1 MNSPGESST
10 TELRRDLGFFA
21 VLTTATGTM
30 IGAGIFILPG
40 IAAANAGP
48 AAAVSFL
55 LAGLIAGMATFSA
68 AELATAMP
76 KAGGPYFF
84 VSRAM
89 GPLVG
94 TIVGLGAWMALI
106 FKGSFALVGLGQYVR
121 FFSPVPVVATAMV
134 GGLLLTLVNW
144 LGARASGTLQNVIV
158 VVLLGIMGA
167 FVGKGLFA
175 IQQDLVTPFFHFGWS
190 GVFATTGLVFISYL
204 GIVKAAAV
212 SEEVRDP
219 GRNLPLGLLTS
230 VVLVTVLYVLVMLI
244 VTGVL
249 PIEAGDG
256 QLAIDDRE
264 APLADA
270 AALFLGGLGGAILG
284 VSGILATVSTGNAAI
299 LSSARFPF
307 AMARDGLMTAW
318 LDQISG
324 RFRTPA
330 RAIWVTGALM
340 VGLVLLFD
348 VEQLAKLGGTFGII
362 VFALLNVAVL
372 ILRRAAPPWYDPPF
386 RSPLF
391 PVLQI
396 VGTVG
401 ALALIPQMGTLSQ
414 VGALVFILIGI
425 AWHAWQQRVGE
436 PVEPAYSVADQFR
449 RMVQQRSL
457 EQKRRARD
465 ERVATP
471 ADPADRPRILL
482 ELLAGAPS
490 RSVLTIAAGL
500 ARRDDAIVDVVVPTV
515 VPHQIPLSQHG
526 AVIDREWIEKVE
538 GRLAEFEVEWEFHH
552 VISRSRE
559 RAILGLIDQRT
570 ELVIV
575 DWHAPLRVHRLRA
588 SHVDIILREA
598 ATRVLV
604 LKHRGPLR
612 LSDVV
617 VATGGGPYER
627 AEVEVADAIAACS
640 GATLTFLK
648 VLPTE
653 APEERERNAAEYLNG
668 LCDLVDASA
677 RGRIVREDDLA
688 AGLIRASRGAD
699 LLVIGATR
707 QPRFRRTV
715 FGRLPDRVAAGAD
728 ISVLITRE
736 AEARRGWSDA
746 IVTRLFRPS

>member
-1 MNSPGESST
+1 MNAPGGSST
-10 TELRRDLGFFA
+10 AELRRDLGFFA

-89 GPLVG
+89 GPLIG
-94 TIVGLGAWMALI
+94 TIVGLGAWLALI

-121 FFSPVPVVATAMV
+121 FFSPVPVVATAAA

-158 VVLLGIMGA
+158 VVLLAIMGA

-175 IQQDLVTPFFHFGWS
+175 VQQELLTPFFHFGWS

-256 QLAIDDRE
+256 QLAIIDRQ

-270 AALFLGGLGGAILG
+270 AALFLGGLGGAIVG

-330 RAIWVTGALM
+330 RAIWITGAMM
-340 VGLVLLFD
+340 VGLVLVFD

-372 ILRRAAPPWYDPPF
+372 ILRRAAPPWYAPSF

-396 VGTVG
+396 GGAVG

-414 VGALVFILIGI
+414 FGALLFVLLGI
-425 AWHAWQQRVGE
+425 IWYVWQERVGE
-436 PVEPAYSVADQFR
+436 PVEPAYTVTDQFR
-449 RMVQQRSL
+449 RMAQRRSL
-457 EQKRRARD
+457 EQKRRARE
-465 ERVATP
+465 ERVTMP
-471 ADPADRPRILL
+471 ADPAVRPRILL
-482 ELLAGAPS
+482 ELLPGAPTK
-490 RSVLTIAAGL
+490 SVLTITAGL
-500 ARRDDAIVDVVVPTV
+500 ARRHQAVVDVVVPTV
-515 VPHQIPLSQHG
+515 VPDQIPLSQHG

-538 GRLAEFEVEWEFHH
+538 DRLAEFGVEWEFHH
-552 VISRSRE
+552 VISRSQE
-559 RAILGLIDQRT
+559 RAILGLIDEGT
-570 ELVIV
+570 ELVLV
-575 DWHAPLRVHRLRA
+575 DWQAPLRVHRLRA
-588 SHVDIILREA
+588 SHVDIVLRRA
-598 ATRVLV
+598 STRVV
-604 LKHRGPLR
+604 ILKHRGELR
-612 LSDVV
+612 LEDVV

-640 GATLTFLK
+640 GAKLTFLK
-648 VLPTE
+648 VLPTD
-653 APEERERNAAEYLNG
+653 APEERVRNATEYLNG
-668 LCDLVDASA
+668 LSDIVDAPA
-677 RGRIVREDDLA
+677 EGRIVHDDDLA

-715 FGRLPDRVAAGAD
+715 FGRLPDRVASGAD
-728 ISVLITRE
+728 VSVLITKE
-736 AEARRGWSDA
+736 AEARRRWRDA
-746 IVTRLFRPS
+746 ALARLFRSY